1 MEMSAAHPLKL
12 HLDTGTVGPSAQ
24 SVQPTSKEREGGSP
38 LIRRSVKECAAT
50 FHHVFENTDISDHRN
65 VSQFSRKL
73 IYPNDP
79 GQS

>member
-50 FHHVFENTDISDHRN
+50 FHHVFENKHVI
-65 VSQFSRKL
+65 
-73 IYPNDP
+73 
-79 GQS
+79 G